1 MESTRANF
9 LNARGLSANI
19 LCLLLPCLQ
28 LLWWD
33 FALPELMT
41 VMGQSGLATDF
52 VTYIKS
58 DLAYPDLDAVSSVL
72 LP

>member
-1 MESTRANF
+1 MESTRTNF
-9 LNARGLSANI
+9 LNARGLSTNV

-28 LLWWD
+28 LLCWD
-33 FALPELMT
+33 FTLPELMA

-58 DLAYPDLDAVSSVL
+58 YLPYPDLDAVSSIL
-72 LP
+72 IP